1 MADPIRILLV
11 EDEEINNYI
20 ATRLIQKAMPGAT
33 VTSCLHGK
41 HAIELLTEIRDDS
54 SKLPDI
60 ILLDINMP
68 VMNGWQFLDEYNRR
82 NIDPEGKCAIFILS
96 SSVFSE
102 DINRARAYP
111 EVKDFVCKPL
121 DGTKIRELFSAKEAV

>member
-1 MADPIRILLV
+1 MTDPIRILLV

-20 ATRLIQKAMPGAT
+20 ATRLIQKALPGAE

-41 HAIELLTEIRDDS
+41 QAIELLTEIKDDV
-54 SKLPDI
+54 SKQPDF

-68 VMNGWQFLDEYNRR
+68 IMNGWQFLDEYGRR
-82 NIDPEGKCAIFILS
+82 KIDPEGRSAIFILS

-102 DINRARAYP
+102 DINRAQSYT
-111 EVKDFVCKPL
+111 EVKGFICKPL
-121 DGTKIRELFSAKEAV
+121 NVTKIRELFNAKEAV

>member
-1 MADPIRILLV
+1 MTDPIRILLV

-20 ATRLIQKAMPGAT
+20 AIRLIQKVLPDAV

-41 HAIELLTEIRDDS
+41 QAIKLLMKLKHDT
-54 SKLPDI
+54 SKLPDF

-68 VMNGWQFLDEYNRR
+68 VMNGWQFLDEYSRR
-82 NIDPEGKCAIFILS
+82 KIDPEGKCAVFILS

-102 DINRARAYP
+102 DINRARSYS
-111 EVKDFVCKPL
+111 EVKGFICKPL
-121 DGTKIRELFSAKEAV
+121 NVTKIHDLFSAKEAV

>member
-1 MADPIRILLV
+1 MNDPIRILLV

-20 ATRLIQKAMPGAT
+20 ATRLIQKALPGAA

-41 HAIELLTEIRDDS
+41 YAIELLTEMKNDPT
-54 SKLPDI
+54 KLPDI

-68 VMNGWQFLDEYNRR
+68 VMNGWEFLDEYNHR
-82 NIDPEGKCAIFILS
+82 NIDPQGKSAIFILS

-102 DINRARAYP
+102 DINRARTYSQ
-111 EVKDFVCKPL
+111 VKDFIRKPL
-121 DGTKIRELFSAKEAV
+121 DVTRIREILNAKEAV